1 MCKCIVEIKASYT
14 QVMSQTEQV
23 VEQSV
28 DMDRFLDTINEI
40 KKLLEGVI
48 NDTNNLIELVR
59 AHFTE
64 ITVPEAV
71 ELLTLSEP
79 IQKKMQQLYLN
90 LLRSTYHKG
99 LKTTVEKYRHSMDD
113 FDELCQ
119 DMKTFNIEL
128 AQDAS
133 FQNTLNKVSEMISK

>member
-28 DMDRFLDTINEI
+28 DIDRFLDTINEL

-48 NDTNNLIELVR
+48 DDTYNLIGLVR

-79 IQKKMQQLYLN
+79 IQKKMQLLYLN

-99 LKTTVEKYRHSMDD
+99 LKTTIEKYLQSMSD

-119 DMKTFNIEL
+119 DMRTFNIEL
-128 AQDAS
+128 AQDTH
-133 FQNTLNKVSEMISK
+133 FQDTLNKVNEMISK

>member
-1 MCKCIVEIKASYT
+1 
-14 QVMSQTEQV
+14 
-23 VEQSV
+23 
-28 DMDRFLDTINEI
+28 MDRFLDTINEL

-48 NDTNNLIELVR
+48 DDTYNLIELVR

-64 ITVPEAV
+64 ITVSEAV

-99 LKTTVEKYRHSMDD
+99 LKTTVEKYRLSMSD

-119 DMKTFNIEL
+119 DMRTFNIEL
-128 AQDAS
+128 AQDTN
-133 FQNTLNKVSEMISK
+133 FQDTLNKVNEMISK

>member
-28 DMDRFLDTINEI
+28 DMDRFLDTINEL

-48 NDTNNLIELVR
+48 DDTNNLIELVR

-79 IQKKMQQLYLN
+79 IQKKMLQLYLN
-90 LLRSTYHKG
+90 LLRSTYHNG
-99 LKTTVEKYRHSMDD
+99 LKTTVEKYRQSMSD

-119 DMKTFNIEL
+119 DMRTFNIEL